1 MKDRTDQVLQILVD
15 LVAVLKTALERP
27 ETPLPVPHIAR
38 VEKAKVEPEEPID
51 VAVPSVDVEPKAKPR
66 YRRTTARSVPSTT
79 ALQFLMDKS
88 GLPTD
93 DVATDLGISMSSL
106 RAYLLGEAACVSPEI
121 RSSIADLFSVPPEAI
136 WDDNQRAKLL
146 TPVID
151 NGPSLPAIK
160 KMSLEEFAKKVGE
173 GAYTEAHSYGRQL
186 KLHKEQKPN
195 AKGTSIPRPLSAG
208 RGQTTVLSLTRSRK
222 SLSLRYFSGLVK
234 SQTNIPAYSYGN
246 VERGEDRVESREARK
261 IIASMLDVEDERTLF
276 STDGRAIK
284 CPMP

>member
-38 VEKAKVEPEEPID
+38 VEKAEVEPID
-51 VAVPSVDVEPKAKPR
+51 VAAPSVDVEPKAEPQ
-66 YRRTTARSVPSTT
+66 YRRTTARSVPSAT

-93 DVATDLGISMSSL
+93 GVATGLGVSMSSL
-106 RAYLLGEAACVSPEI
+106 RAYMQGEAPCASPEI
-121 RSSIADLFSVPPEAI
+121 RSSIADLFSVPPSAI
-136 WDDNQRAKLL
+136 WDDNKRAKLL

-151 NGPSLPAIK
+151 NGPSLPAIQ

-173 GAYTEAHSYGRQL
+173 GAYTEAHSYDRQL
-186 KLHKEQKPN
+186 KLHKERKPN
-195 AKGTSIPRPLSAG
+195 AKGTNIPRPLSAG

-234 SQTNIPAYSYGN
+234 SQTNIPTYFYGN
-246 VERGEDRVESREARK
+246 VERGKDRVESREARK

-276 STDGRAIK
+276 STDGRAIR